1 MQPTNPVEHLDR
13 IQEIL
18 DRAVAPP
25 PELSLD
31 AEQPVEAGDLEH
43 PLTHLV
49 G

>member
-1 MQPTNPVEHLDR
+1 MEPTNPVEHLDR
-13 IQEIL
+13 ILEIL
-18 DRAVAPP
+18 DRALAAP

-43 PLTHLV
+43 PLTRLV